1 MPKYK
6 NLGKKFTK
14 KEFEL
19 LPVDWVVL
27 FFKLSKKI
35 FNLYYITNEH
45 QSPWDYN
52 EINLLFIHLHVILS
66 TNFNYLST
74 IQYKIYKIIIWCIN
88 YQ

>member
-19 LPVDWVVL
+19 LSVDLVVL

-45 QSPWDYN
+45 QSP
-52 EINLLFIHLHVILS
+52 
-66 TNFNYLST
+66 
-74 IQYKIYKIIIWCIN
+74 
-88 YQ
+88 